1 MLSGKAAG
9 GSSLDPGKYVAL
21 GLTHVQYDGTDKLA
35 KLLALVTLS
44 PIFLLCAYVTIIIYR
59 RELTFINALVGQLG
73 CEGIN
78 WGLKRLIRQP
88 RPYGHLGKGYGMPSS
103 HSQFIGFFCAF
114 FLSHFY
120 LHHPKAAVPRT
131 LVNTMRRF
139 EHLFAMLAIAGLT
152 AATCYSRYHLSYHTP
167 LQIFVG
173 LFTGLAIGFVYYYL
187 TEYLPRQPLR
197 LPAPFRSA
205 AASPESSPVREPV
218 RTTSLRRRSRNGSND
233 ATRPSER
240 TARSS
245 RSAGPSASSAPAA
258 PPRQSSLNTH
268 RRRSSLSSLLK
279 TELYPAPPIRQLI
292 LDHPLAVAFRLRDSW
307 TVWLDG
313 GIEGEYEAWRS
324 EWERRRKPYPSDWKR
339 GIGQDQQQTNQRL
352 NSIAEKLD
360 GFMLDGPGDEQS
372 AVAKAKGGV
381 AMLSGGPSSSGSS
394 SGQAYSQDLET
405 NFAADTK
412 SNLADGGAQG
422 AASGSGMPSTSA
434 AGAGAVP
441 TTSAATPL
449 KLMKLALRQAS
460 RCEPTSTAFCVGC
473 IIAVSGSEEVVAT
486 GFSRELEGNTH
497 AEQCA
502 LDKLVSSPGRI
513 EGEEAKTGEETEVL
527 ELDLYTTMEPCS
539 ERLSGATPCAQRILS
554 FNQASPLL
562 SLPPSLGT
570 GSATSPVPRQAR
582 ARIVRVY
589 QGVSEPEDF
598 IKDNVG
604 LNLLRGGGIE
614 VVRVV
619 EGQQREK
626 GEEEGWIERE
636 ALRLAKWGH
645 EDQAHEKEGESRFW
659 KEEGGEEV

>member
-1 MLSGKAAG
+1 
-9 GSSLDPGKYVAL
+9 
-21 GLTHVQYDGTDKLA
+21 
-35 KLLALVTLS
+35 
-44 PIFLLCAYVTIIIYR
+44 
-59 RELTFINALVGQLG
+59 
-73 CEGIN
+73 
-78 WGLKRLIRQP
+78 
-88 RPYGHLGKGYGMPSS
+88 MPSS

-152 AATCYSRYHLSYHTP
+152 VATCYSRYHLSYHTT

-173 LFTGLAIGFVYYYL
+173 LFVGLVIGFVYYYL

-197 LPAPFRSA
+197 LPGPFRSA
-205 AASPESSPVREPV
+205 VDSPVSSPVRGPS
-218 RTTSLRRRSRNGSND
+218 RSTSLRQRSRTGIND
-233 ATRPSER
+233 PGRSSER
-240 TARSS
+240 ASGSSQSATA
-245 RSAGPSASSAPAA
+245 SASSPPAA
-258 PPRQSSLNTH
+258 PPRQSSLKTH

-339 GIGQDQQQTNQRL
+339 GAGHDQQQQQQQHTQRL

-360 GFMLDGPGDEQS
+360 GFMLDGPGERS
-372 AVAKAKGGV
+372 AAAEAKGGV
-381 AMLSGGPSSSGSS
+381 AMLSGGPSSSGSGS
-394 SGQAYSQDLET
+394 EAYSQDLDT

-412 SNLADGGAQG
+412 SNFADAAAGGA
-422 AASGSGMPSTSA
+422 
-434 AGAGAVP
+434 AGAVP
-441 TTSAATPL
+441 TTSATTPL
-449 KLMKLALRQAS
+449 RLMKLALRQAS

-473 IIAVSGSEEVVAT
+473 IIAISGTEQIVAT

-502 LDKLVSSPGRI
+502 LDKAVPSSSSGDGGGGLAA
-513 EGEEAKTGEETEVL
+513 EGKVGGEEAQAAQAQVV

-539 ERLSGATPCAQRILS
+539 ERLSGATPCAQRILA
-554 FNQASPLL
+554 FNKTSPLL
-562 SLPPSLGT
+562 FLPPSSGGAASLQ
-570 GSATSPVPRQAR
+570 PRKAR

-604 LNLLRGGGIE
+604 LKLLRSGGIE

-619 EGQQREK
+619 EGEQRRE
-626 GEEEGWIERE
+626 GEEGGWIERE

-645 EDQAHEKEGESRFW
+645 EDQAREREGESRFW
-659 KEEGGEEV
+659 KEAEG